1 MTSHRDDDVI
11 TNAPSDKKTLA
22 TLLLYFAHFLSEN
35 ILNKLL
41 VLLLAKPTVLKN
53 ISCFKRIIIKNRL
66 FHRKFWLPKFE
77 NRGLRNQKHPL
88 MP

>member
-1 MTSHRDDDVI
+1 MLALSLRFRKLFFVF
-11 TNAPSDKKTLA
+11 SKKVVFLHLVLSLFKLA

-53 ISCFKRIIIKNRL
+53 ISCFKRIIIII
-66 FHRKFWLPKFE
+66 WLTKYGIS
-77 NRGLRNQKHPL
+77 RGG
-88 MP
+88 